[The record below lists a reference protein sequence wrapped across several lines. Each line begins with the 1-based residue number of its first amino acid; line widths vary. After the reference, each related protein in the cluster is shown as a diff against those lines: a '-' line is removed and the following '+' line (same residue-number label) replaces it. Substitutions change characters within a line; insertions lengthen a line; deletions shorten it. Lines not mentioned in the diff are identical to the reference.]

1 MPNLSAVYLPDAVTE
16 MGSYFLRECQNITQI
31 NLQNTG
37 LQTVGLVAVYL
48 PDSVS
53 AVGNHFLRH
62 GKCIEQVDLRTQDW

>member
-16 MGSYFLRECQNITQI
+16 IGSEFLRECQNITRI

-53 AVGNHFLRH
+53 VGNHFLRH
-62 GKCIEQVDLRTQDW
+62 GKCIEQVDLRTQHW